1 MKQLRVMAW
10 ERVCLPRPLTL
21 FTAGLLFKCLMTTSP
36 FTLLLAEKH
45 FARGCKCRKL
55 RAGSNIVTLLFPIYD
70 FYLVLKSK
78 IRKTRLAPKQLLKK

>member
-1 MKQLRVMAW
+1 
-10 ERVCLPRPLTL
+10 
-21 FTAGLLFKCLMTTSP
+21 MTTSP

-78 IRKTRLAPKQLLKK
+78 IKKNKICTQTAAQKMGFVWPFYSIFYRLECA

>member
-1 MKQLRVMAW
+1 
-10 ERVCLPRPLTL
+10 
-21 FTAGLLFKCLMTTSP
+21 MTTSP

-45 FARGCKCRKL
+45 FVRPMLRGCKCRKL
-55 RAGSNIVTLLFPIYD
+55 KAGSNIVTLLFPIYD